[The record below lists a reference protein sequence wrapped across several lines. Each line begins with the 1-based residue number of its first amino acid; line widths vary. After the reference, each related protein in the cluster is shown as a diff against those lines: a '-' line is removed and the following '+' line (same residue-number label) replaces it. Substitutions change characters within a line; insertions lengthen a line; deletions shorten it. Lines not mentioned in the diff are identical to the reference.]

1 MSVETQIR
9 TIQRRSLD
17 WIVGH
22 FPEVGLDRRAES
34 FVSLFSEFIPPR
46 AKVLD
51 IGGSWGFYVEPLRR
65 LRECE
70 VTVLDV
76 VEPKFR
82 KAPVVT
88 YEGDRIP
95 FPDRSFDVGLLVTV
109 LHHVRFPEKVLAE
122 ARRVSRRFVI
132 VVEDLYHH
140 GAGRLWTI
148 LRDTFYT
155 LEFVGHP
162 RQFRKK
168 EEWRK
173 CFESL
178 GFRVSSEKEI
188 YTSLFGIR
196 ILNGIF
202 VLSTENGRTTNF

>member
-1 MSVETQIR
+1 M
-9 TIQRRSLD
+9 
-17 WIVGH
+17 VGH

-46 AKVLD
+46 VKVLD
-51 IGGSWGFYVEPLRR
+51 IGGGWGFYVEPLRR
-65 LRECE
+65 SRGCE
-70 VTVLDV
+70 VTVLDIA
-76 VEPKFR
+76 EPAFR

-88 YEGDRIP
+88 YEGEQVP
-95 FPDRSFDVGLLVTV
+95 FPDQSFEVSLLVTV

-122 ARRVSRRFVI
+122 AKRVTRRLVI

-140 GAGRLWTI
+140 GWGRGWTI
-148 LRDTFYT
+148 LRDTFFT

-162 RQFRKK
+162 RQFRTR
-168 EEWRK
+168 EEWRE
-173 CFESL
+173 CFEGL
-178 GFRVSSEKEI
+178 GFRIKFDKEI
-188 YTSLFGIR
+188 YTSLLGIR

>member
-9 TIQRRSLD
+9 TIQRQSLD
-17 WIVGH
+17 WIVGR
-22 FPEVGLDRRAES
+22 FPKVGLDRRAEG
-34 FVSLFSEFIPPR
+34 FVSLFGEFIPPR

-65 LRECE
+65 SRECE

-88 YEGDRIP
+88 YEGNRIP
-95 FPDRSFDVGLLVTV
+95 FPDRSFDVSLLVTV

-122 ARRVSRRFVI
+122 AKRVSRRFVI

-140 GAGRLWTI
+140 WAGRLWTI
-148 LRDTFYT
+148 LRDSFYT

-162 RQFRKK
+162 HQFRKRK
-168 EEWRK
+168 EWQD
-173 CFESL
+173 CFKGL
-178 GFRVSSEKEI
+178 GFQVTSEKEV
-188 YTSLFGIR
+188 YTSLLGIP
-196 ILNGIF
+196 ILNGVF
-202 VLSTENGRTTNF
+202 VLNTSHE